1 MPAVPPSRFPAPEP
15 RAGEQSS
22 ILDGPILSE
31 PEESQEA
38 GYSPE
43 RLPLSS
49 EEMSLLLAFFEL
61 LQAWDEDQKI
71 V

>member
-1 MPAVPPSRFPAPEP
+1 MPAARPSRFPAPEP

-22 ILDGPILSE
+22 IPDGPIISE
-31 PEESQEA
+31 PEGSQEA
-38 GYSPE
+38 GYSPK

-49 EEMSLLLAFFEL
+49 EEMSLLLAFFEM
-61 LQAWDEDQKI
+61 LQAWDEDQKM